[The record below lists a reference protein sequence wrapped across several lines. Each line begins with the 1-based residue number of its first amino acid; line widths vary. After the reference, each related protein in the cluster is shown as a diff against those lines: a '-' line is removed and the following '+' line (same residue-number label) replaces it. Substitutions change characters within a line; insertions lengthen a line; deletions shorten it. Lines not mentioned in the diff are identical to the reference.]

1 MPWSDRRNNVAR
13 SDVDAEWLALPGC
26 DHAQL
31 FVSEN
36 FAAGVS
42 HWVWFG
48 TELAGKISTL
58 GRRRR
63 EIRRDF
69 SFFSL
74 CRRFPVFKFH
84 ILENEIRAFP

>member
-1 MPWSDRRNNVAR
+1 MGEITSRVRTLTLNGSRYLDAIMPSC
-13 SDVDAEWLALPGC
+13 LL
-26 DHAQL
+26 
-31 FVSEN
+31 SEN
-36 FAAGVS
+36 LAAGAQGLVCGMS
-42 HWVWFG
+42 
-48 TELAGKISTL
+48 LASKILTL

-63 EIRRDF
+63 KTRRDF